1 MFVLIFL
8 ILSAFFK
15 DQNNIWKP
23 DLKCEST
30 VFECVFYQAI
40 AGESSGT
47 RTLRLHATRS
57 LSVAISLRGAL
68 LCIWRTPS
76 ICPLRL
82 RPTLGGD
89 ETSVGELTD
98 PTHTD
103 QTCNQHQ
110 HYCYQYYNHPPPVYR
125 DHLNTFYFLQKW

>member
-1 MFVLIFL
+1 MQ
-8 ILSAFFK
+8 S
-15 DQNNIWKP
+15 Q
-23 DLKCEST
+23 T
-30 VFECVFYQAI
+30 FEGHCICVCVFYQAM
-40 AGESSGT
+40 AGDSSGT
-47 RTLRLHATRS
+47 RTRRLQATRS

-82 RPTLGGD
+82 RPTLGGE

-98 PTHTD
+98 PTHTN

-110 HYCYQYYNHPPPVYR
+110 HYCKQYHPPPVYK
-125 DHLNTFYFLQKW
+125 DHLMTFLYFTEAITLTCSLWGVVRHYSS

>member
-1 MFVLIFL
+1 MKIIVRLL
-8 ILSAFFK
+8 
-15 DQNNIWKP
+15 
-23 DLKCEST
+23 EST
-30 VFECVFYQAI
+30 VYECVFYQAI
-40 AGESSGT
+40 AGDSSGT

-82 RPTLGGD
+82 RPTLGGE

-98 PTHTD
+98 PTHTN
-103 QTCNQHQ
+103 QTLTLLLTVLQS
-110 HYCYQYYNHPPPVYR
+110 PPTG
-125 DHLNTFYFLQKW
+125 L